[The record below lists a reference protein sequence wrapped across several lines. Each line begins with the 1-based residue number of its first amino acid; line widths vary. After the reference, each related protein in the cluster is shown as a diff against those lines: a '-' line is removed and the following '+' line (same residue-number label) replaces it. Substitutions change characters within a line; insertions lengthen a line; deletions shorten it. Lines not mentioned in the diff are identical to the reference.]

1 MSKLRPFVPPQAPR
15 PTSAPAAAPS
25 FPRRD
30 DANGGAA
37 GSNRAFVP
45 PPLHDDMPE
54 VDLQAML
61 DAAQREVDALQTQSA
76 SQAETF
82 ESERSRFQQALA
94 VIEQSRVAATRVL
107 AKDAVML
114 GVEIAHA
121 LAGKAF
127 EVDHT
132 QLIALMQTC
141 LQEFSTE
148 HPVQVRVSPSDADPI
163 RAHLESEGST
173 SIQIHADPNLSVG
186 DLTVEA
192 EQLVIDS
199 RLTERV
205 QTLREALAATV
216 RADEPLEPEPD
227 DDEDEGEPDP

>member
-1 MSKLRPFVPPQAPR
+1 
-15 PTSAPAAAPS
+15 
-25 FPRRD
+25 
-30 DANGGAA
+30 
-37 GSNRAFVP
+37 
-45 PPLHDDMPE
+45 
-54 VDLQAML
+54 ML
-61 DAAQREVDALQTQSA
+61 DAAQREVDALQAESA

-82 ESERSRFQQALA
+82 QSEKSRFHQALA
-94 VIEQSRVAATRVL
+94 VIEQSRVQASRVL

-141 LQEFSTE
+141 LQEFSTD
-148 HPVQVRVSPSDADPI
+148 HPVQVRVSPADAQPI
-163 RAHLESEGST
+163 REHLEREGST
-173 SIQIHADPNLSVG
+173 SIQVHPDPGLSAG

-199 RLTERV
+199 RLVERV
-205 QTLREALAATV
+205 QTLREELAATV
-216 RADEPLEPEPD
+216 RSDEPLEPDPEPQPEDEPD
-227 DDEDEGEPDP
+227 Q

>member
-1 MSKLRPFVPPQAPR
+1 
-15 PTSAPAAAPS
+15 
-25 FPRRD
+25 
-30 DANGGAA
+30 
-37 GSNRAFVP
+37 
-45 PPLHDDMPE
+45 
-54 VDLQAML
+54 ML
-61 DAAQREVDALQTQSA
+61 DAAQREVDSLQAQSA

-82 ESERSRFQQALA
+82 QSEKSKFQQALA
-94 VIEQSRVAATRVL
+94 VIEQARLQATRVL

-148 HPVQVRVSPSDADPI
+148 HPVQVRVSADDAGPI
-163 RAHLESEGST
+163 RAHLEREGST
-173 SIQIHADPNLSVG
+173 SIQVHADPDLSAG

-199 RLTERV
+199 RLAERV
-205 QTLREALAATV
+205 QTLREELAATV
-216 RADEPLEPEPD
+216 RADEPLEPEP
-227 DDEDEGEPDP
+227 EAEPEP

>member
-1 MSKLRPFVPPQAPR
+1 MSKLRAFVPPQAPR
-15 PTSAPAAAPS
+15 TTATPAAAPS
-25 FPRRD
+25 FPTRNGA
-30 DANGGAA
+30 DANATNA
-37 GSNRAFVP
+37 NRAFVP
-45 PPLHDDMPE
+45 PPLHDDAPE

-61 DAAQREVDALQTQSA
+61 DAAQREVDTLQAQSA

-82 ESERSRFQQALA
+82 QSEKSKFQQALA
-94 VIEQSRVAATRVL
+94 VIEQSRLQATRVL

-148 HPVQVRVSPSDADPI
+148 HPVQVRVSHDDAGPI
-163 RAHLESEGST
+163 RAHLEGEGST
-173 SIQIHADPNLSVG
+173 SIQVHADPDLSAG

-199 RLTERV
+199 RLAERV
-205 QTLREALAATV
+205 QTLREELAATV
-216 RADEPLEPEPD
+216 RADEPLEPEP
-227 DDEDEGEPDP
+227 EAEPES